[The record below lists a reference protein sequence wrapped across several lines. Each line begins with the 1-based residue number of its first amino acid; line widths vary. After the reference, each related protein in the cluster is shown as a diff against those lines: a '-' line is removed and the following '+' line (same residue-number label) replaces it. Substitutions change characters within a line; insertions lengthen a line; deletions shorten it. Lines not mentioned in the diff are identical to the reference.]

1 MSKANEVLE
10 RATAGFESLAEEMA
24 DDAEKEADPS
34 WEEFLP
40 TLQVLRGFVLQL
52 TRCSGDPGV
61 RIP

>member
-10 RATAGFESLAEEMA
+10 RATAGFESLAEEMKQA
-24 DDAEKEADPS
+24 DEQLDPS